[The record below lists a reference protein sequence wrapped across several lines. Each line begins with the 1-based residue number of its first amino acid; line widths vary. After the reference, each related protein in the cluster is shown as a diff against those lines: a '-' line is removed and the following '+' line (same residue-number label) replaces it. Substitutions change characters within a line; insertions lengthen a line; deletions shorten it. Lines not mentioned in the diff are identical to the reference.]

1 MATSKVTKVLCE
13 YIRPVL
19 KQVDRDLAQF
29 NKKLGH
35 RMTAKLQSEI
45 ISGLI
50 QNHYQAL
57 APGVRIG
64 AGDHEAD
71 LYVGDTP
78 VELKTSRESREWRGG
93 EYSKR
98 SGHYLLVSW
107 SPVDPTV
114 RIQWCVVLVKLE
126 EKDWRSS
133 GSASYYATTVSLDEA
148 LDKRGRVI
156 VGDTRKAKVRRHPVY
171 EIA

>member
-1 MATSKVTKVLCE
+1 MTSNVTRVLVE

-19 KQVDRDLAQF
+19 TQVDRDLALF

-35 RMTAKLQSEI
+35 RMSAKLQSEI

-50 QNHYQAL
+50 QNHYQQM
-57 APGVRIG
+57 APGVRVG

-71 LYVGDTP
+71 LYVGKVP

-98 SGHYLLVSW
+98 AGHYLLVSW
-107 SPVDPTV
+107 TPDEQE
-114 RIQWCVVLVKLE
+114 RIKWCVVLVKLE

-133 GSASYYATTVSLDEA
+133 GSSSYYATSISLDEA

-156 VGDTRKAKVRRHPVY
+156 IGKTRKAKVRVHPVY